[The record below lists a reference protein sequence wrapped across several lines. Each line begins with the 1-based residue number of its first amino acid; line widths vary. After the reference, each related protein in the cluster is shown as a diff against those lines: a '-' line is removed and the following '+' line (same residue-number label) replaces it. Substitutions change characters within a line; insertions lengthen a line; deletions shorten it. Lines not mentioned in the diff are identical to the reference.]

1 MFLTVWKPNS
11 NGIQMPSSRAFQRR
25 QARVKRTP
33 RCWDQCTCS
42 LLTQRNALCFSPHP
56 HECVYAHATVVPTPE
71 DFCFPPSYNL
81 MGFFLPVQCVTSLIM
96 CNLWFGMPENNWL
109 LWAKV
114 YLPLSVSA
122 CDFPRFFWDGIVLC
136 VRRVQETWHFRIVL
150 TLLSWFPRA
159 SLYSWFKTRCAPG
172 DPPTC
177 MLRSFDD
184 PIPSRYVLF
193 YRTHCKPM
201 FFCAMSG
208 LWCDVVC

>member
-1 MFLTVWKPNS
+1 MLLTVWKPNS

-56 HECVYAHATVVPTPE
+56 HECVYAHAQSYSTAE
-71 DFCFPPSYNL
+71 DFCVPPTYNL
-81 MGFFLPVQCVTSLIM
+81 MGFFLPVRCVPSLKCVI
-96 CNLWFGMPENNWL
+96 CG
-109 LWAKV
+109 
-114 YLPLSVSA
+114 SA
-122 CDFPRFFWDGIVLC
+122 CRKTIAFCGLQSAFTPERIRLRLSTLFWDGIVLC
-136 VRRVQETWHFRIVL
+136 IHRVQVTWHLCVVL
-150 TLLSWFPRA
+150 MLLSWFPRA
-159 SLYSWFKTRCAPG
+159 SLYSWLKTRCVPD

-193 YRTHCKPM
+193 YRTHCKSM